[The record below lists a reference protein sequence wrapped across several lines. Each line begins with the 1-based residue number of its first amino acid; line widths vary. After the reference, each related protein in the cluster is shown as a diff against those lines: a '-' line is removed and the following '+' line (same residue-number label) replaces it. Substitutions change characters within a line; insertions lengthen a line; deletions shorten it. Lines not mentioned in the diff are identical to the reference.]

1 MSILR
6 SIALTAGVLLT
17 SLALAQDQGP
27 GIRLGVG
34 SNRIAG
40 MTRRLESLSPS
51 SPREYFLLGEEI
63 ASESPDDVDRRLARQ
78 LYVLAYEIDKRSQ
91 VPDPQLGGSVCLAL
105 AAIAESDDEKR
116 WLTALAETLAP
127 EGTPDMRRI
136 KSTTASR
143 DPAAFD
149 LATMLSF
156 VRIGEGRRAEK
167 LLEKLGV
174 GDLLEKCDK
183 LLLPGVGGAAQVRRR
198 IDEWPNCPQC
208 RGHRSVKDAAG
219 VHLCPTCKGT
229 PGPTLPPGELVGHIR
244 TESSLLSGQQRSW
257 AGQLIADAGA
267 TLRELDPSELPATF
281 GVSAARPLWRSGA
294 WVNDPSAPA
303 SPPNDKKDTN
313 AAPAPE
319 ATTGH
324 PTAPG
329 KRAG

>member
-1 MSILR
+1 MSLIR
-6 SIALTAGVLLT
+6 SIALAA
-17 SLALAQDQGP
+17 ALFAVAAAFAQDGVP
-27 GIRLGVG
+27 GNRLGAG
-34 SNRIAG
+34 SSRVSGAG
-40 MTRRLESLSPS
+40 RRLESLAPA
-51 SPREYFLLGEEI
+51 SPRAYFQLGEEI
-63 ASESPDDVDRRLARQ
+63 ASEAADDVDRRLARQ

-156 VRIGEGRRAEK
+156 VRVGEGRRAEK
-167 LLEKLGV
+167 ILEKPGV
-174 GDLLEKCDK
+174 GELLEKCDK
-183 LLLPGVGGAAQVRRR
+183 LLLPGLGGATQVRRR

-208 RGHRSVKDAAG
+208 RGHRSVKDGSG

-229 PGPTLPPGELVGHIR
+229 PGPALPPGELVGHIR
-244 TESSLLSGQQRSW
+244 TESILLSGQQRSW

-267 TLRELDPSELPATF
+267 TLRELDASELPATF
-281 GVSAARPLWRSGA
+281 GVSHIRPLWRGGA
-294 WVNDPSAPA
+294 WVADP
-303 SPPNDKKDTN
+303 N
-313 AAPAPE
+313 APAPTATEQKDPGAPPAGE
-319 ATTGH
+319 AGTAT
-324 PTAPG
+324 PIAPG
-329 KRAG
+329 KRAN

>member
-6 SIALTAGVLLT
+6 LILFTCGVLLA
-17 SLALAQDQGP
+17 SVLLAQDSGP
-27 GIRLGVG
+27 GNRLGGG
-34 SNRIAG
+34 SNRVAAIV
-40 MTRRLESLSPS
+40 RRLESLSPS

-63 ASESPDDVDRRLARQ
+63 ASEAPDDVDRRLARQ

-91 VPDPQLGGSVCLAL
+91 VPDPRLGGSVCLAL

-143 DPAAFD
+143 DPSAFD

-156 VRIGEGRRAEK
+156 VRVGEGRRAEK
-167 LLEKLGV
+167 ILEKPGV
-174 GDLLEKCDK
+174 NELLEKCDK

-208 RGHRSVKDAAG
+208 RGHRSVKDATG

-229 PGPTLPPGELVGHIR
+229 PGPTLSPGELVGHIR
-244 TESSLLSGQQRSW
+244 TESILLSGQQRSW

-267 TLRELDPSELPATF
+267 TLRELNPSELPATF
-281 GVSAARPLWRSGA
+281 GVNASRPLWRGGA
-294 WVNDPSAPA
+294 WVSDPNAPSPPPNEKKDPSAP
-303 SPPNDKKDTN
+303 P
-313 AAPAPE
+313 AAD
-319 ATTGH
+319 ATTGQ
-324 PTAPG
+324 PIAPG